1 MKRKVY
7 LEGEIGEK
15 FGKEFTL
22 DVNSFKEVIQCLDC
36 NFSELRPYLV
46 ECHENG
52 IAFVCEVD
60 NTPITNDGELLLHYP
75 TGDMTIRALPIGSD
89 GIAKFVLGAV
99 LVALLFVP
107 GVGQVVG
114 GAAGSTLFGAATAVG
129 ASGLAIGAALG
140 LAVLGGALLMQGLTE
155 MMAPDPAVDNGG
167 TQKEDSYLF
176 QGAGQTIVE
185 GDPLPILY
193 GELRVPGRPISFQT
207 ANATAVF
214 VHREPLL
221 DANGNAL
228 TGNIPD
234 NQTEQGTNPLDTNNP
249 IGGGGGGDEGG
260 GNGTDVNI
268 WNLMNFYDEQEFIR
282 WLQVQGF

>member
-22 DVNSFKEVIQCLDC
+22 DVDSFKEVIKCLDC

-52 IAFVCEVD
+52 IGFVCEVD
-60 NTPITNDGELLLHYP
+60 NTPITNDAELLLHYP
-75 TGDMTIRALPIGSD
+75 TGDMTIRALPTGSD
-89 GIAKFVLGAV
+89 GIAKIVLGAV

-107 GVGQVVG
+107 GVGAVVG
-114 GAAGSTLFGAATAVG
+114 GAAGSTIFGAATAVG

-155 MMAPDPAVDNGG
+155 MMAPDPAVDSGG

-193 GELRVPGRPISFQT
+193 GELRIPGRPISFQT

-214 VHREPLL
+214 VHREAIV
-221 DANGNAL
+221 DASGTPL

-234 NQTEQGTNPLDTNNP
+234 NQTEQGTNPLNTNDP
-249 IGGGGGGDEGG
+249 IGGGGGGDQGG
-260 GNGTDVNI
+260 GNATDVNI
-268 WNLMNFYDEQEFIR
+268 WNQYNLEQLAEQIR
-282 WLQVQGF
+282 YNLIQGV